1 MDQVPCVTLGS
12 RPQVMLLDGFLVRNG
27 RARGEQ
33 PVAGELPRAVQRL
46 VAHLCLAGRPA
57 RTAVAGRLWPD
68 VPEDKAHA
76 SLRSALWRLRRS
88 APDLVDT
95 SGGSL
100 CLAAGVR
107 VDVRE
112 LNAWAERVRDPRAGL
127 DRVTLPDAALLGDL
141 LPGWYD
147 DWVLLERDRLQQL
160 RVHALESVAARLGA
174 AGRHGEAL
182 QAGYLAIRADPLRES
197 AHRNVVRVH
206 LAEGNVTEALRAYDL
221 FRDLLQDELGVPPT
235 EQMTRLVHGIPR
247 LRRIAS

>member
-1 MDQVPCVTLGS
+1 MEQVPRGTLPS
-12 RPQVMLLDGFLVRNG
+12 RPQVTLLDGFLLRDGHV
-27 RARGEQ
+27 RGE
-33 PVAGELPRAVQRL
+33 PAARDLPRAVQRL

-68 VPEDKAHA
+68 VPEDRAQA

-88 APDLVDT
+88 TPELVDT
-95 SGGSL
+95 SGGGL

-112 LNAWAERVRDPRAGL
+112 LADWAERVGDPRTSL
-127 DRVTLPDAALLGDL
+127 DRVTVPDAALLGDL

-147 DWVLLERDRLQQL
+147 DWVLRERDRLQQL

-174 AGRHGEAL
+174 AGRPGEAL

-197 AHRNVVRVH
+197 AHRTVVRVH
-206 LAEGNVTEALRAYDL
+206 LAEGNVTEALRAFEL
-221 FRDLLQDELGVPPT
+221 FRELLDDELGVPPT
-235 EQMTRLVHGIPR
+235 EQMTRLVRGISR